1 MRPQFDLLRKTA
13 LALSFVIGLAFM
25 ASAQEQKTSME
36 DSRSPKFGVKGGINL
51 SNLYVDAADDE
62 NMKVGL
68 NLGLYAKIP
77 LMRWLSIQPEL
88 LYSSKGSKLT
98 YNNVLLGKG
107 EYRFNLNYVEVPL
120 LLVINVAKNLNIKG
134 GGYLSYLAS
143 ANIKDMDDNGTV
155 ADIKNLNVKDFN
167 RFDYGLVGGV
177 GVDVLNFTI
186 GARYSYGL
194 NEVGKSGIANLVND
208 SKNSVISLYVG
219 VGF

>member
-1 MRPQFDLLRKTA
+1 MRPQFYLLRKTV
-13 LALSFVIGLAFM
+13 LALSFVLGLSCIA
-25 ASAQEQKTSME
+25 AAQEQQTSME
-36 DSRSPKFGVKGGINL
+36 NSRSPKFGVKGGINL

-68 NLGLYAKIP
+68 NLGFFAKIP
-77 LMRWLSIQPEL
+77 ITRGLSVQPEL

-98 YNNVLLGKG
+98 YDNVLLGKG

-143 ANIKDMDDNGTV
+143 ANIKDMDENGTV
-155 ADIKNLNVKDFN
+155 DDIKDLNVADFN
-167 RFDYGLVGGV
+167 RFDYGLVGGL
-177 GVDVLNFTI
+177 GVDVMNFTI

-194 NEVGKSGIANLVND
+194 KEVGKARIGNLVND

-219 VGF
+219 IGF